1 MKTGS
6 KGGNAEPID
15 KETLKGIALF
25 SRAPQRPRRR
35 LTTNAETENLMR
47 ERLIIARNLNS
58 LDQKEAA
65 AKLGYKNSSQLSKVE
80 SGDAPLPKSLLREA
94 SLAYGVSSDW
104 LLGLSNEPERDP
116 QIAGQMGVMRA
127 VHAGIVEHAQNVTAV
142 MLRLASDQ
150 LPLES
155 QLSSLLDYARRVTKS
170 FEKVCR
176 LNSAFNEDIRGGAT
190 LQHDMDEL
198 IEAIVA
204 VDRFRA
210 RRASLAELRK
220 QDASVPVVHKPAASM
235 PLFDDQ
241 QD

>member
-1 MKTGS
+1 MSNLEAIT
-6 KGGNAEPID
+6 
-15 KETLKGIALF
+15 LF
-25 SRAPQRPRRR
+25 SRSPTRPRRR
-35 LTTNAETENLMR
+35 LADDAETEKLMR
-47 ERLIIARNLNS
+47 ERLIVARNLNS

-80 SGDAPLPKSLLREA
+80 SGDAPLPKSLLRKA

-116 QIAGQMGVMRA
+116 QIAGQMAVMRA
-127 VHAGIVEHAQNVTAV
+127 VHAGIVEHTQNVTAV

-155 QLSSLLDYARRVTKS
+155 QLRTLLDSARRSIQS

-176 LNSAFNEDIRGGAT
+176 LNTTFNDDIRGGAS
-190 LQHDMDEL
+190 LQHDIDEM
-198 IEAIVA
+198 IEVMVAI
-204 VDRFRA
+204 DQFLT
-210 RRASLAELRK
+210 RRANLTEVR
-220 QDASVPVVHKPAASM
+220 KPASSM

-241 QD
+241 TD

>member
-1 MKTGS
+1 MSNLEAIT
-6 KGGNAEPID
+6 
-15 KETLKGIALF
+15 LF
-25 SRAPQRPRRR
+25 SRSPTRPRRR
-35 LTTNAETENLMR
+35 LADDAETEKLMR
-47 ERLIIARNLNS
+47 ERLIVARNLNS

-80 SGDAPLPKSLLREA
+80 SGDAPLPKSLLRKA

-116 QIAGQMGVMRA
+116 QIAGQMAVMRA
-127 VHAGIVEHAQNVTAV
+127 VHAGVLEHTQNVTAV

-155 QLSSLLDYARRVTKS
+155 QLRLLLDATRRAAQS

-176 LNSAFNEDIRGGAT
+176 LNSTFNDDIRGGAT
-190 LQHDMDEL
+190 LQHDIDEM
-198 IEAIVA
+198 IEVTVA
-204 VDRFRA
+204 VDQFLA
-210 RRASLAELRK
+210 RRANLTEVR
-220 QDASVPVVHKPAASM
+220 KPAASM

>member
-1 MKTGS
+1 MNNLEAIT
-6 KGGNAEPID
+6 
-15 KETLKGIALF
+15 LF
-25 SRAPQRPRRR
+25 SRSPSRPRRR
-35 LTTNAETENLMR
+35 LADDAETEKLMR
-47 ERLIIARNLNS
+47 ERLIVARNLNS

-80 SGDAPLPKSLLREA
+80 SGDAPLPKSLLRKA

-104 LLGLSNEPERDP
+104 LLGLSSEPERDP
-116 QIAGQMGVMRA
+116 QIAGQMAVMRA
-127 VHAGIVEHAQNVTAV
+127 VHAGIVEHTQNVTAV

-155 QLSSLLDYARRVTKS
+155 QLRTLIDAARRATQS

-176 LNSAFNEDIRGGAT
+176 LNATFNDDIRGGAS
-190 LQHDMDEL
+190 LQHDIDEM
-198 IEAIVA
+198 IEVMVA
-204 VDRFRA
+204 VDQFLT
-210 RRASLAELRK
+210 RRANLTEVR
-220 QDASVPVVHKPAASM
+220 KPAATM

>member
-1 MKTGS
+1 MSNLEAIT
-6 KGGNAEPID
+6 
-15 KETLKGIALF
+15 LF
-25 SRAPQRPRRR
+25 SRSPSRPRRR
-35 LTTNAETENLMR
+35 LADDAETEKLMR
-47 ERLIIARNLNS
+47 ERLIVARNLNS

-80 SGDAPLPKSLLREA
+80 SGDAPLPKSLLRKA

-104 LLGLSNEPERDP
+104 LLGLSSEPERDP
-116 QIAGQMGVMRA
+116 QIAGQMAVMRA
-127 VHAGIVEHAQNVTAV
+127 VHAGVLEHTQNVTAV

-155 QLSSLLDYARRVTKS
+155 QLRLLLDATRRAAQS

-176 LNSAFNEDIRGGAT
+176 LNSTFNDDIRGGAT
-190 LQHDMDEL
+190 LQHDIDEM
-198 IEAIVA
+198 IEVTVS
-204 VDRFRA
+204 VDQFLA
-210 RRASLAELRK
+210 RRANLTEVR
-220 QDASVPVVHKPAASM
+220 KPAASM

>member
-1 MKTGS
+1 MSNLEAIT
-6 KGGNAEPID
+6 
-15 KETLKGIALF
+15 LF
-25 SRAPQRPRRR
+25 SRSPSRPRRR
-35 LTTNAETENLMR
+35 LADDAETEKLMR
-47 ERLIIARNLNS
+47 ERLIVARNLNS

-80 SGDAPLPKSLLREA
+80 SGDAPLPKSLLRKA

-116 QIAGQMGVMRA
+116 QIAGQMAVMRA
-127 VHAGIVEHAQNVTAV
+127 VHAGIVEHTQNVTAV

-155 QLSSLLDYARRVTKS
+155 QLRLLLDATRRAAQS

-176 LNSAFNEDIRGGAT
+176 LNSTFNDDIRGGAT
-190 LQHDMDEL
+190 LQHDIDEM
-198 IEAIVA
+198 IEVTVT
-204 VDRFRA
+204 VDQFLT
-210 RRASLAELRK
+210 RRANLTEVR
-220 QDASVPVVHKPAASM
+220 KPAASM

>member
-1 MKTGS
+1 
-6 KGGNAEPID
+6 
-15 KETLKGIALF
+15 
-25 SRAPQRPRRR
+25 
-35 LTTNAETENLMR
+35 MR
-47 ERLIIARNLNS
+47 ERLIVARNLNS

-80 SGDAPLPKSLLREA
+80 SGDAPLPKSLLRKA

-104 LLGLSNEPERDP
+104 LLGLSNEPEREP
-116 QIAGQMGVMRA
+116 EIAGQMAVMRA
-127 VHAGIVEHAQNVTAV
+127 VHAGVLEHTQNVTAV

-155 QLSSLLDYARRVTKS
+155 KLRLLLDATRRAAQS

-176 LNSAFNEDIRGGAT
+176 LNSAFNDDIRGGAS
-190 LQHDMDEL
+190 LQHDIDEM
-198 IEAIVA
+198 IEVTVS
-204 VDRFRA
+204 VDQFLA
-210 RRASLAELRK
+210 RRANLTEVR
-220 QDASVPVVHKPAASM
+220 KPAASM

>member
-1 MKTGS
+1 MSNLEAIT
-6 KGGNAEPID
+6 
-15 KETLKGIALF
+15 LF
-25 SRAPQRPRRR
+25 SRSPTRPRRR
-35 LTTNAETENLMR
+35 LADDAETEKLMR
-47 ERLIIARNLNS
+47 ERLIVARNLNS

-80 SGDAPLPKSLLREA
+80 SGDAPLPKSLLRKA

-116 QIAGQMGVMRA
+116 QIAGQMAVMRA
-127 VHAGIVEHAQNVTAV
+127 VHAGVVEHTQNVAAV

-155 QLSSLLDYARRVTKS
+155 QLRTLLDSARRATQS

-176 LNSAFNEDIRGGAT
+176 LNSTFNDDIRGGAT
-190 LQHDMDEL
+190 LQHDIDEM
-198 IEAIVA
+198 IEVMVGI
-204 VDRFRA
+204 DKFLT
-210 RRASLAELRK
+210 RRANLSEVRK
-220 QDASVPVVHKPAASM
+220 PEATM

>member
-1 MKTGS
+1 MNNLEAIT
-6 KGGNAEPID
+6 
-15 KETLKGIALF
+15 LF
-25 SRAPQRPRRR
+25 SRSPSRPRRR
-35 LTTNAETENLMR
+35 LADDAETEKLMR
-47 ERLIIARNLNS
+47 ERLIVARNLNS

-80 SGDAPLPKSLLREA
+80 SGDAPLPKSLLRKA

-116 QIAGQMGVMRA
+116 QIAGQMAVMRA
-127 VHAGIVEHAQNVTAV
+127 VHAGIVEHTQNVTAV

-155 QLSSLLDYARRVTKS
+155 QLRLLLDATRRAAQS

-176 LNSAFNEDIRGGAT
+176 LNSTFNDDIRGGAT
-190 LQHDMDEL
+190 LQHDIDEM
-198 IEAIVA
+198 IEVTVS
-204 VDRFRA
+204 VDQFLA
-210 RRASLAELRK
+210 RRANLTEVR
-220 QDASVPVVHKPAASM
+220 KPAGTM

-241 QD
+241 RD

>member
-1 MKTGS
+1 
-6 KGGNAEPID
+6 
-15 KETLKGIALF
+15 
-25 SRAPQRPRRR
+25 
-35 LTTNAETENLMR
+35 MR
-47 ERLIIARNLNS
+47 ERLIVARNLNS

-80 SGDAPLPKSLLREA
+80 SGDAPLPKSLLRKA

-116 QIAGQMGVMRA
+116 QIAGQMAVMRA
-127 VHAGIVEHAQNVTAV
+127 VHAGVLEHTQNVTAV

-155 QLSSLLDYARRVTKS
+155 QLRLLLDATRRAAQS

-176 LNSAFNEDIRGGAT
+176 FNSTFNDDIRGGAT
-190 LQHDMDEL
+190 LQHDIDEM
-198 IEAIVA
+198 IEVTVS
-204 VDRFRA
+204 VDQFLA
-210 RRASLAELRK
+210 RRANLTEVR
-220 QDASVPVVHKPAASM
+220 KPAASM

>member
-1 MKTGS
+1 MNNLEAIT
-6 KGGNAEPID
+6 
-15 KETLKGIALF
+15 LF
-25 SRAPQRPRRR
+25 SRSPSRPRRR
-35 LTTNAETENLMR
+35 LADDAETEKLMR
-47 ERLIIARNLNS
+47 ERLIVARNLNS

-80 SGDAPLPKSLLREA
+80 SGDAPLPKSLLRKA

-104 LLGLSNEPERDP
+104 ILGLSNEPERDP
-116 QIAGQMGVMRA
+116 QIAGQMAVMRA
-127 VHAGIVEHAQNVTAV
+127 VHAGVMEHTQNVTAV

-155 QLSSLLDYARRVTKS
+155 QLRLLLDATRRAAQS

-176 LNSAFNEDIRGGAT
+176 LNSTFHDDIRGGAT
-190 LQHDMDEL
+190 LQHDIDEM
-198 IEAIVA
+198 IEVTVS
-204 VDRFRA
+204 VDQFLA
-210 RRASLAELRK
+210 RRANLAEVR
-220 QDASVPVVHKPAASM
+220 KPAASM

>member
-1 MKTGS
+1 VNNLEAIT
-6 KGGNAEPID
+6 
-15 KETLKGIALF
+15 LF
-25 SRAPQRPRRR
+25 SRSPSRPRRR
-35 LTTNAETENLMR
+35 LADDAETEKLMR
-47 ERLIIARNLNS
+47 ERLIVARNLNS

-80 SGDAPLPKSLLREA
+80 SGDAPLPKSLLRKA

-116 QIAGQMGVMRA
+116 QIAGQMAVMRA
-127 VHAGIVEHAQNVTAV
+127 VHAGVMEHTQNVTAV

-155 QLSSLLDYARRVTKS
+155 QLRLLLDATRRAAQS

-176 LNSAFNEDIRGGAT
+176 LNSTFHDDIRGGAT
-190 LQHDMDEL
+190 LQHDIDEM
-198 IEAIVA
+198 IEVTVS
-204 VDRFRA
+204 VDQFLA
-210 RRASLAELRK
+210 RRANLAEVR
-220 QDASVPVVHKPAASM
+220 KPAASM

>member
-1 MKTGS
+1 MSNLEAIT
-6 KGGNAEPID
+6 
-15 KETLKGIALF
+15 LF
-25 SRAPQRPRRR
+25 SRSPSRPRRR
-35 LTTNAETENLMR
+35 LADDAETEKLMR
-47 ERLIIARNLNS
+47 ERLIVARNLNS

-80 SGDAPLPKSLLREA
+80 SGDAPLPKSLLRKA

-116 QIAGQMGVMRA
+116 QIAGQMAVMRA
-127 VHAGIVEHAQNVTAV
+127 VHAGVMEHTQNVTAV

-155 QLSSLLDYARRVTKS
+155 QLRLLLDATRRAAQS

-176 LNSAFNEDIRGGAT
+176 LNSTFHDDIRGGAT
-190 LQHDMDEL
+190 LQHDIDEM
-198 IEAIVA
+198 IEVTVS
-204 VDRFRA
+204 VDQFLA
-210 RRASLAELRK
+210 RRANLAEVR
-220 QDASVPVVHKPAASM
+220 KPAASM

>member
-1 MKTGS
+1 MSNLEAIT
-6 KGGNAEPID
+6 
-15 KETLKGIALF
+15 LF
-25 SRAPQRPRRR
+25 SRSPTRPRRR
-35 LTTNAETENLMR
+35 LADDAETEKLMR
-47 ERLIIARNLNS
+47 ERLIVARNLNS

-80 SGDAPLPKSLLREA
+80 SGDAPLPKSLLRKA

-116 QIAGQMGVMRA
+116 QIAGQMAVMRA
-127 VHAGIVEHAQNVTAV
+127 VHASIVEHTQNVTAV

-155 QLSSLLDYARRVTKS
+155 QLRLMLDAARRATQS

-176 LNSAFNEDIRGGAT
+176 LNSTFNDDIRGGAS
-190 LQHDMDEL
+190 LQHDIDEM
-198 IEAIVA
+198 IEVMVA
-204 VDRFRA
+204 VDQFLT
-210 RRASLAELRK
+210 RRANLTEVR
-220 QDASVPVVHKPAASM
+220 KPAASM

>member
-1 MKTGS
+1 MNNLEAIT
-6 KGGNAEPID
+6 
-15 KETLKGIALF
+15 LF
-25 SRAPQRPRRR
+25 SRSPTRPRRR
-35 LTTNAETENLMR
+35 LADDAETEKLMR
-47 ERLIIARNLNS
+47 ERLIVARNLNS

-80 SGDAPLPKSLLREA
+80 SGDAPLPKSLLRKA

-116 QIAGQMGVMRA
+116 QIAGQMAVMRA
-127 VHAGIVEHAQNVTAV
+127 VHAGVLEHTQNVTAV

-155 QLSSLLDYARRVTKS
+155 QLRLLLDATRRAAQS

-176 LNSAFNEDIRGGAT
+176 HNSTFNDDIRGGAT
-190 LQHDMDEL
+190 LQHDIDEM
-198 IEAIVA
+198 IEVTVS
-204 VDRFRA
+204 VDQFLA
-210 RRASLAELRK
+210 RRANLTEVR
-220 QDASVPVVHKPAASM
+220 KPAASM

>member
-1 MKTGS
+1 MSNLEAIT
-6 KGGNAEPID
+6 
-15 KETLKGIALF
+15 LF
-25 SRAPQRPRRR
+25 SRSPSRPRRR
-35 LTTNAETENLMR
+35 LADDAETEKLMR
-47 ERLIIARNLNS
+47 ERLIVARNLNS

-80 SGDAPLPKSLLREA
+80 SGDAPLPKSLLRKA

-116 QIAGQMGVMRA
+116 QIAGQMAVMRA
-127 VHAGIVEHAQNVTAV
+127 VHAGVMEHTQNVTAV

-155 QLSSLLDYARRVTKS
+155 QLRLLLDATRRAAQS

-176 LNSAFNEDIRGGAT
+176 LNSTFNDDIRGGAT
-190 LQHDMDEL
+190 LQHDIDEM
-198 IEAIVA
+198 IEVTVS
-204 VDRFRA
+204 VDQFLA
-210 RRASLAELRK
+210 RRANLTEVR
-220 QDASVPVVHKPAASM
+220 KPAASM